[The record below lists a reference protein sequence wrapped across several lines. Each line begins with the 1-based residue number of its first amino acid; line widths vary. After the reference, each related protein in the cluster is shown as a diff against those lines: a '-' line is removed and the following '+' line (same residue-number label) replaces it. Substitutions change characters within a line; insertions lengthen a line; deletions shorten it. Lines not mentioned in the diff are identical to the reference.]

1 MEKAITIGEIKEL
14 TTKTGKPFIG
24 ITDTEGNRYNV
35 FVPKLFP
42 FIEAGKQVTLV
53 GEENKGFFDVKDIKE
68 TTVDNEVVPK
78 KIEIPNTTNT
88 SIEKQVLAKLVS
100 ELWIADK
107 LKDSDPEVK
116 GLRRWMRDRLPMDLV
131 DEAKVL
137 GATEMATPEQIG
149 RLKKLQEG
157 GIKLGEVIKSKGLSA
172 TRASEL
178 TKEQAEAIIN
188 SLKV

>member
-1 MEKAITIGEIKEL
+1 M
-14 TTKTGKPFIG
+14 
-24 ITDTEGNRYNV
+24 
-35 FVPKLFP
+35 
-42 FIEAGKQVTLV
+42 
-53 GEENKGFFDVKDIKE
+53 KDIKE
-68 TTVDNEVVPK
+68 TTVDNEVAPK

-137 GATEMATPEQIG
+137 GATEMATPEQI
-149 RLKKLQEG
+149 
-157 GIKLGEVIKSKGLSA
+157 
-172 TRASEL
+172 
-178 TKEQAEAIIN
+178 
-188 SLKV
+188 